1 MVPELRDVIVRIL
14 DGHRIMTLATNRP
27 DGWPQ
32 ATVVGY
38 VNDGLK
44 LYCFVSRLG
53 QKYANIIR
61 DPRVSAAIAG
71 DFAEPTDIKGLSL
84 AGNAAPVTDGLEFDR
99 AYQIFLKRHP
109 AYATWPRPSPA
120 ISPIL
125 RVTPTVMS
133 VLDYS
138 KGFGHSD
145 LVKIEDGDLK
155 PGRAERHPW
164 LGSGT

>member
-1 MVPELRDVIVRIL
+1 MLPELRDVIVRIL
-14 DGHRIMTLATNRP
+14 DEHRIMTLATNRP

-53 QKYANIIR
+53 QKYSNVVR
-61 DPRVSAAIAG
+61 DPRVSAAIGSDYSQPA
-71 DFAEPTDIKGLSL
+71 DITGLSL
-84 AGNAAPVTDGLEFDR
+84 AGKATPVADASELDR
-99 AYQIFLKRHP
+99 GYQIFLKRHP
-109 AYATWPRPSPA
+109 EYATWPRPSPSIA
-120 ISPIL
+120 PML
-125 RVTPTVMS
+125 RVTPTVIS

-145 LVKIEDGDLK
+145 LVKIEHGDLT
-155 PGRAERHPW
+155 PGRAERHQW
-164 LGSGT
+164 LGSKA